1 MNKFKIFTRYYLSKI
16 PKLYFLFYHLNE
28 KFFKKKKFI
37 KFKLKKNM
45 DFLID
50 GFPRSGNT
58 YAYFAFLHMQKKK
71 YKIIHHFHHEYGIL
85 YAILTNIPN
94 MILIRKPDD
103 AVKSL
108 LIRNKNLDHDD
119 AFLMYYIYYKIVYNY
134 RQSLLIIK
142 FESII
147 NNFNYCVNQV
157 NLRFKTNF
165 IKKKISAIDKKK
177 IFKKIDLSSSHHSFN
192 HNKKINKKNLITL
205 SARPFKKRNLIKIS
219 IKKNYWRNKAYKI
232 YYLLNNISK

>member
-71 YKIIHHFHHEYGIL
+71 
-85 YAILTNIPN
+85 
-94 MILIRKPDD
+94 
-103 AVKSL
+103 
-108 LIRNKNLDHDD
+108 
-119 AFLMYYIYYKIVYNY
+119 
-134 RQSLLIIK
+134 
-142 FESII
+142 
-147 NNFNYCVNQV
+147 
-157 NLRFKTNF
+157 
-165 IKKKISAIDKKK
+165 
-177 IFKKIDLSSSHHSFN
+177 
-192 HNKKINKKNLITL
+192 
-205 SARPFKKRNLIKIS
+205 S
-219 IKKNYWRNKAYKI
+219 IK
-232 YYLLNNISK
+232 LFTISTMSTEFCMQF